1 MDPNKSS
8 VFISIGWFSLTT
20 HQCCPR
26 PGTRFLS
33 AGVQPGNVGA
43 AQKFQEGPMG
53 RAIGVPGR
61 YQVTGCFNLSSHIQ
75 MENTRENTHEM
86 IDV

>member
-1 MDPNKSS
+1 MLERRGAARD
-8 VFISIGWFSLTT
+8 FF
-20 HQCCPR
+20 
-26 PGTRFLS
+26 
-33 AGVQPGNVGA
+33 GA

-61 YQVTGCFNLSSHIQ
+61 APIRVTGCFDLPSHIQ